1 MEPMERAFLC
11 KRGEKEEEE
20 AAAVKEIAGIV
31 EEEREERA
39 AVKVASMRAISSSVT
54 ISTGISGTLIAE
66 SAFDS
71 VISA

>member
-1 MEPMERAFLC
+1 MEPMERAFLF
-11 KRGEKEEEE
+11 KRGEKDEEE
-20 AAAVKEIAGIV
+20 AAAVKDIAGIV

-39 AVKVASMRAISSSVT
+39 AVKAASMRAISSSVT
-54 ISTGISGTLIAE
+54 ISTGILGTLIAE